1 MFCFNEQGTN
11 FWCRI
16 KLKRT
21 RMSVPTTTSSATSMN
36 FIGFDEMRGNG
47 TAPILFNRVVI
58 LPPPRETAGKWI
70 HPAAGFVPGQQPYI
84 KEQVQI
90 YNRSLRQVD
99 KRLARQGFKQAHG
112 AYY

>member
-1 MFCFNEQGTN
+1 
-11 FWCRI
+11 
-16 KLKRT
+16 
-21 RMSVPTTTSSATSMN
+21 MSTPQTTSSSATSPN

-70 HPAAGFVPGQQPYI
+70 HPAAGFVPGQQPYL
-84 KEQVQI
+84 KPQVQV
-90 YNRSLRQVD
+90 YNRSLQQVD
-99 KRLARQGFKQAHG
+99 KHLAQQGFKQSMG